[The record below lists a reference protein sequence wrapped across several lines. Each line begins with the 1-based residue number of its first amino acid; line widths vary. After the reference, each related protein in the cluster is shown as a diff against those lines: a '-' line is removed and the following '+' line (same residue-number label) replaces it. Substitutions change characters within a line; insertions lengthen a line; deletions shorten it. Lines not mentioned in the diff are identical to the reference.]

1 MGATDVRLRML
12 IALAVLVALGCEDL
26 SDLINNP
33 VPSTGPQAPP
43 SSEPEIEQVAPQALS
58 ERPASSLE
66 RSETEVITFRS
77 ILENEKM
84 TREQRIHAFESLDPA
99 ALQKPVAGSAESR
112 VAPSTAE
119 QRREGGNEH
128 DEWELSAARRRV
140 PVVMYATAWCGVCK
154 RAREYFRQQAIS
166 FVEHDVD
173 RDPRA
178 REEYLRL
185 NPRRSVPTI
194 KIGDDVIVGFS
205 AVAVERALDS
215 AARSRLN

>member
-1 MGATDVRLRML
+1 MSATDVRLRL
-12 IALAVLVALGCEDL
+12 FVALAVLGALGCEDL
-26 SDLINNP
+26 SDHINNP

-43 SSEPEIEQVAPQALS
+43 SSEPGVEQVAPQALS

-84 TREQRIHAFESLDPA
+84 TREQRIRAFQSLDPA
-99 ALQKPVAGSAESR
+99 ALQKPVAGRAEAR
-112 VAPSTAE
+112 VAPSTAA
-119 QRREGGNEH
+119 QGREAGSKH
-128 DEWELSAARRRV
+128 DQWELSAARRRL

-154 RAREYFRQQAIS
+154 RAREYFRQQAIP
-166 FVEHDVD
+166 FVEYDVD

-205 AVAVERALDS
+205 AVAVEQALDS
-215 AARSRLN
+215 AARNRLN